1 MLSAGGRPWY
11 GMGLV
16 AGSFT
21 GFTIAYFRLRFM
33 ERHMDEHIFC
43 GGQIVY
49 GEESGCRRYGIYKE
63 TEGALVYEC
72 DFNSADFSD
81 GSGVLFL
88 LGTSMRM

>member
-1 MLSAGGRPWY
+1 MKGAGWV

-43 GGQIVY
+43 GGQLFTVKRERMPESMVY
-49 GEESGCRRYGIYKE
+49 TKKQKE
-63 TEGALVYEC
+63 
-72 DFNSADFSD
+72 
-81 GSGVLFL
+81 
-88 LGTSMRM
+88 R

>member
-1 MLSAGGRPWY
+1 
-11 GMGLV
+11 MGLV

-43 GGQIVY
+43 GGQLFTVK
-49 GEESGCRRYGIYKE
+49 ESGCRRVWYIQRNRRSVR
-63 TEGALVYEC
+63 VYEC

-81 GSGVLFL
+81 GAGVLFL
-88 LGTSMRM
+88 LGDINARM